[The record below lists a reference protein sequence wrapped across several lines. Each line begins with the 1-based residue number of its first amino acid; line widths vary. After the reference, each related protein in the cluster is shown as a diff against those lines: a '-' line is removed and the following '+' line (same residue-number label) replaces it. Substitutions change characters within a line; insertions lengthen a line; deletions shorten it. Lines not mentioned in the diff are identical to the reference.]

1 MSKENF
7 KRFVKSNPN
16 IIDYVKE
23 NNAKWQDLY
32 EVYELYGEDENVW
45 SKYVNTKTS
54 SIEELVGIIKG
65 INMDSVKKTIDGLQ
79 KAVNLLQ
86 EINGGNR
93 NIESYTKSP
102 KYEDLD
108 D

>member
-45 SKYVNTKTS
+45 NKYVNAKFS
-54 SIEELVGIIKG
+54 FRYSWNSCIR
-65 INMDSVKKTIDGLQ
+65 Q
-79 KAVNLLQ
+79 KL
-86 EINGGNR
+86 R
-93 NIESYTKSP
+93 
-102 KYEDLD
+102 
-108 D
+108 